1 MLNMKTRLIYGCM
14 LSMLIFQSCENNL
27 SQDAMNEQTKPIA
40 FSSVIDNESYSRAM
54 DAVWE
59 RGDQIGVFMMATGGD
74 AVIKGNVPFV
84 TNVGDGYFVASGNPL
99 YYPEDGSNVDFVAYY
114 PYDAAFTD
122 LTQANVDVSNQIA
135 DAAPDLMVANNLT
148 NCNHST
154 KGSLEF
160 TRLMSKVVL
169 NLNSSNNTSLVGISA
184 SIPGLK
190 TQAVA
195 NLKEKSLSLVDNSV
209 KEVVMH
215 VNGDA
220 TAAEAIL
227 LPQAFSG
234 KLKLSLTLNGATKV
248 VETGITD
255 KLEAGKKYVFNVNI
269 SASGGEITPDPE
281 AKYTKWFETPVIS
294 ASLLEKPNMR
304 YIIHNTGLRYSG
316 GTLNGIDIR
325 NYTMLYDTDAKFAY
339 WVAYPLCGWYLEG
352 NVGRTD
358 DWGYDPELKQSE
370 QPNMKKGIGNNYDRG
385 HQIPSGD
392 RQRKDCKMNNQTF
405 YFSNMTAQLGKKFN
419 QGIWAN
425 LENKVRSWSTGV
437 DTLYVVTGAMPT
449 TATDQTL
456 KYAYDNSG
464 VQMVVPKYY
473 FKALARKVG
482 GSYQTIAFYLD
493 HKDYSD
499 AGSYM
504 NYAVSVSE
512 LEKRTG
518 FTFFP
523 SLDASVKANLD
534 LSQWR

>member
-27 SQDAMNEQTKPIA
+27 STDAVSEKTRSIT
-40 FSSVIDNESYSRAM
+40 FGSVIENGSYSRAM

-59 RGDQIGVFMMATGGD
+59 RGDQIGVFMMATEGG
-74 AVIKGNVPFV
+74 AVVKGNVPFV
-84 TNVGDGYFVASGNPL
+84 TNVGDGYFVASGTPL

-114 PYDAAFTD
+114 PYDASFSD
-122 LTQANVDVSNQIA
+122 LTQVSVDVSNQVA
-135 DAAPDLMVANNLT
+135 DAVPDLMVANNLT
-148 NCNHST
+148 NCNHAT
-154 KGSLEF
+154 KGNLEF

-169 NLNSSNNTSLVGISA
+169 NLNSTNNTSLVGISVL
-184 SIPGLK
+184 IPGLK

-195 NLKEKSLSLVDNSV
+195 DLKNKSLTLVDNSI
-209 KEVVMH
+209 KEIVMH

-227 LPQAFSG
+227 PPQALSESM
-234 KLKLSLTLNGATKV
+234 KLSLTFNGVTKV
-248 VETGITD
+248 VETGMTGN
-255 KLEAGKKYVFNVNI
+255 LEAGKKYVFNVNI
-269 SASGGEITPDPE
+269 SASGGGITPDPE
-281 AKYTKWFETPVIS
+281 AKYTKWFETPVIP
-294 ASLLEKPNMR
+294 ASVLEKPNMR
-304 YIIHNTGLRYSG
+304 YIVHNTGLKYSG
-316 GTLNGIDIR
+316 GNLSGIDIR
-325 NYTMLYDTDAKFAY
+325 NYTLLYDTDAKFAY
-339 WVAYPLCGWYLEG
+339 WVAYPLCRWYLDG

-358 DWGYDPELKQSE
+358 DWSYDPKLKQNE
-370 QPNMKKGIGNNYDRG
+370 QPNMKKGIGSGYDRG

-405 YFSNMTAQLGKKFN
+405 YFSNMTAQIGKKFN
-419 QGIWAN
+419 QGIWAK
-425 LENKVRSWSTGV
+425 LEDKVRSWSTGV

-473 FKALARKVG
+473 FKALARRIG